1 MRKVLAAAAT
11 ASILAL
17 AACGSSSGSELSS
30 IKVTPAKDASTAPEV
45 DIDAPF
51 LTEKDEAVNVVKG
64 DGAEINEGDTISV
77 KSGLYKTIDG
87 LVTSE
92 NFTGTA
98 TDMVLDDQFKTSMPA
113 LYNLLID
120 SKVGDWIAYSAIEST
135 DSTGAATTPAPGS
148 RAERIIVINVEN
160 TTPASTKL
168 SEEETAQLKKDGKLP
183 TVSVKDGTPT
193 ITIPKD
199 VEAPEGLVV
208 DVLEE
213 GTTGEAA
220 TEESTVKAKYLGVTY
235 ADGEKFDGN
244 FDSEATQFGL
254 NQVIKGWTQGL
265 TGLKAGSK
273 VMLTIPADLAY
284 GDSSTSGSPTGT
296 LVFYVELT
304 EVTPPASN

>member
-17 AACGSSSGSELSS
+17 AACGSSSGSDLSD

-45 DIDAPF
+45 SIDAPF

-87 LVTSE
+87 KLTAE
-92 NFTGTA
+92 NFTGQA
-98 TDMVLDDQFKTSMPA
+98 APMVLDDQFKQTMPA
-113 LYNLLID
+113 LYNVLID
-120 SKVGDWIAYSAIEST
+120 SKVGDWVAYSAIEST
-135 DSTGAATTPAPGS
+135 DATGAAKTPEPGS
-148 RAERIIVINVEN
+148 RAERIIVMTIEN
-160 TTPASTKL
+160 TTPASAKL
-168 SEEETAQLKKDGKLP
+168 SEDETATLKKEGKLP
-183 TVSVKDGTPT
+183 TVSFKDKLPT

-199 VEAPEGLVV
+199 VEAPTGLVV
-208 DVLEE
+208 DVLEQ
-213 GTTGEAA
+213 GTKGEAA
-220 TEESTVKAKYLGVTY
+220 TETSTVKAKYLGVTY
-235 ADGEKFDGN
+235 ADGKEFDGN
-244 FDSEATQFGL
+244 FDAEATQFGL

-273 VMLTIPADLAY
+273 VMLTIPGDMAY
-284 GDSSTSGSPTGT
+284 GDPAPAGKPSGT

-304 EVTPPASN
+304 EVSAAAG

>member
-17 AACGSSSGSELSS
+17 AACGSSSGSDLSD

-45 DIDAPF
+45 SIDAPF

-87 LVTSE
+87 KLTAE
-92 NFTGTA
+92 NFTGQA
-98 TDMVLDDQFKTSMPA
+98 APMVLDDQFKQTMPA
-113 LYNLLID
+113 LYNVLID
-120 SKVGDWIAYSAIEST
+120 SKVGDWVAYSAIEST
-135 DSTGAATTPAPGS
+135 DATGAAKTPEPGS
-148 RAERIIVINVEN
+148 RAERIIVMTIEN
-160 TTPASTKL
+160 TTPASAKL
-168 SEEETAQLKKDGKLP
+168 SEDETATLKKEGKLP
-183 TVSVKDGTPT
+183 TVSFKDKLPT

-199 VEAPEGLVV
+199 VEAPKGLVV
-208 DVLEE
+208 DVLEQ
-213 GTTGEAA
+213 GTKGEAA
-220 TEESTVKAKYLGVTY
+220 TETSTVKAKYLGVTY
-235 ADGEKFDGN
+235 ADGKEFDGN
-244 FDSEATQFGL
+244 FDAEATQFGL

-273 VMLTIPADLAY
+273 VMLTIPSDLAY

-304 EVTPPASN
+304 EVSAAAG

>member
-17 AACGSSSGSELSS
+17 AACGSSSGSDLSD

-45 DIDAPF
+45 SIDAPF

-87 LVTSE
+87 KLTAE
-92 NFTGTA
+92 NFTGQA
-98 TDMVLDDQFKTSMPA
+98 APMVLDDQFKQTMPS
-113 LYNLLID
+113 LYNVLID
-120 SKVGDWIAYSAIEST
+120 SKVGDWVAYSAIEST
-135 DSTGAATTPAPGS
+135 DATGAAKTPEPGS
-148 RAERIIVINVEN
+148 RAERIIVMTIEN
-160 TTPASTKL
+160 TTPASAKL
-168 SEEETAQLKKDGKLP
+168 SEDETATLKKEGKLP
-183 TVSVKDGTPT
+183 TVSFKDKQPT

-199 VEAPEGLVV
+199 VEAPKGLVV
-208 DVLEE
+208 DVLEQ
-213 GTTGEAA
+213 GTKGEAA
-220 TEESTVKAKYLGVTY
+220 TETSTVKVKYLGVTY
-235 ADGEKFDGN
+235 ADGKEFDGN
-244 FDSEATQFGL
+244 FDAEATQFGL

-273 VMLTIPADLAY
+273 VMLTIPSDLAY

-304 EVTPPASN
+304 EVSAAAG

>member
-17 AACGSSSGSELSS
+17 AACGSSSGSDLSD

-45 DIDAPF
+45 SIDAPF

-87 LVTSE
+87 KLTAE
-92 NFTGTA
+92 NFTGQA
-98 TDMVLDDQFKTSMPA
+98 APMVLDDQFKQTMPA
-113 LYNLLID
+113 LYNVLID
-120 SKVGDWIAYSAIEST
+120 SKVGDWVAYSAIEST
-135 DSTGAATTPAPGS
+135 DATGTAKTPEPGS
-148 RAERIIVINVEN
+148 RAERIIVMTIEN
-160 TTPASTKL
+160 TTPASAKL
-168 SEEETAQLKKDGKLP
+168 SEDETATLKKEGKLP
-183 TVSVKDGTPT
+183 TVSFKDKQPT

-199 VEAPEGLVV
+199 VEAPKGLVV
-208 DVLEE
+208 DVLEQ
-213 GTTGEAA
+213 GTKGEAA
-220 TEESTVKAKYLGVTY
+220 TETSTVKAKYLGVTS
-235 ADGEKFDGN
+235 ADGKEFDGN
-244 FDSEATQFGL
+244 FDAEATQFGL

-273 VMLTIPADLAY
+273 VMLTIPSDLAY

-304 EVTPPASN
+304 EVSAAAG

>member
-17 AACGSSSGSELSS
+17 AACGSSSGSDLSD

-45 DIDAPF
+45 SIDAPF

-87 LVTSE
+87 KLTAE
-92 NFTGTA
+92 NFTGQA
-98 TDMVLDDQFKTSMPA
+98 APMVLDDQFKQTMPA
-113 LYNLLID
+113 LYNVLID
-120 SKVGDWIAYSAIEST
+120 SKVGDWVAYSAIEST
-135 DSTGAATTPAPGS
+135 DATGAAKTPEPGS
-148 RAERIIVINVEN
+148 RAERIIVMTIEN
-160 TTPASTKL
+160 TTPASAKL
-168 SEEETAQLKKDGKLP
+168 SEDETATLKKEGKLP
-183 TVSVKDGTPT
+183 TVSFKDKLPT

-199 VEAPEGLVV
+199 VEAPKGLVV
-208 DVLEE
+208 DVLEQ
-213 GTTGEAA
+213 GTKGEAA
-220 TEESTVKAKYLGVTY
+220 TETSTVKAKYMGVTY
-235 ADGEKFDGN
+235 ADGKEFDGN
-244 FDSEATQFGL
+244 FDAEATQFGL

-273 VMLTIPADLAY
+273 VMLTVPGDMAY
-284 GDSSTSGSPTGT
+284 GDPAPAGKPSGT

-304 EVTPPASN
+304 EVSAAAG